1 MGSLKPKNDK
11 TPKAATNEVSNLSA
25 TIEETNK
32 MSISAQ
38 ISTINVPFHGDCLYL
53 VSKNSEPYVPMKPV
67 VEGMGLTWQS
77 QHEKLKQRFSTT
89 ITEIVIVAADGK
101 SREMTCLAFRKFAAW
116 LSSINA
122 NKVKPEIRERV
133 ICYQEESD
141 DVLYEYW
148 TKGQVTNPRKAKKEL
163 SGKIT
168 TEQQEAIKQLV
179 LNRGRAL
186 PKEKQA
192 KAMITMWSSLKS
204 HFGVS
209 YKDIAEGQF
218 TEALSLAAR
227 VPLEGEL
234 LGKDLLTL
242 ATQQISDDDLCRLAW
257 LWHIA
262 ERMRVF
268 AREVRPGIMAIRS
281 EYAGQAHDYGHEFNQ
296 VFRDAREI
304 LKRHVQHIETSIE
317 AKQYEKNL
325 KLPLTWLKAPVD
337 YH

>member
-122 NKVKPEIRERV
+122 NKVKPEIRER
-133 ICYQEESD
+133 
-141 DVLYEYW
+141 
-148 TKGQVTNPRKAKKEL
+148 G
-163 SGKIT
+163 
-168 TEQQEAIKQLV
+168 
-179 LNRGRAL
+179 
-186 PKEKQA
+186 
-192 KAMITMWSSLKS
+192 
-204 HFGVS
+204 
-209 YKDIAEGQF
+209 
-218 TEALSLAAR
+218 
-227 VPLEGEL
+227 
-234 LGKDLLTL
+234 DLLPGGERRRSLRILDKGTGYQP
-242 ATQQISDDDLCRLAW
+242 TQSQKRT
-257 LWHIA
+257 
-262 ERMRVF
+262 
-268 AREVRPGIMAIRS
+268 
-281 EYAGQAHDYGHEFNQ
+281 
-296 VFRDAREI
+296 FRQN
-304 LKRHVQHIETSIE
+304 H
-317 AKQYEKNL
+317 N
-325 KLPLTWLKAPVD
+325 
-337 YH
+337 